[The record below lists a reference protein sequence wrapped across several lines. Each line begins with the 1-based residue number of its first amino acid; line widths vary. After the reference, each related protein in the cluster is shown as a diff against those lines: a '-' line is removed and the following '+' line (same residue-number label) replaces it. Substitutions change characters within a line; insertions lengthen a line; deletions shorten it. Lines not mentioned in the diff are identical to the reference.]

1 MAESELWKENGKER
15 NRAVN
20 RSASGKAEEGN
31 PIIYRMCRRE
41 NWRKHQTKLQ
51 EWKTRKRENNWK
63 TLQIQME
70 KQVENAT

>member
-41 NWRKHQTKLQ
+41 NWRKQTKHKNGKQ
-51 EWKTRKRENNWK
+51 ENEKTTGKHFKYKWKTK
-63 TLQIQME
+63 
-70 KQVENAT
+70 